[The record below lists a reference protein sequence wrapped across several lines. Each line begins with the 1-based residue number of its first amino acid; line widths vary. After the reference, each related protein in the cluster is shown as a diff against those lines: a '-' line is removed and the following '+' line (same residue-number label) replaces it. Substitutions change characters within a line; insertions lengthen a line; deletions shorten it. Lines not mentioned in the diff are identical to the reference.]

1 MLLKAHL
8 RKSDNKRSAVN
19 ICAFHRLKQHGL
31 HRHQERCRYPP
42 AAQLQLYANELNV
55 PHVKGLVRDL
65 ETHHLDWCVK
75 Q

>member
-1 MLLKAHL
+1 MLLKAVAQKATISGL
-8 RKSDNKRSAVN
+8 LLISVL
-19 ICAFHRLKQHGL
+19 FHRLKQHGL